1 MKFNPSDLRR
11 FEEFLDTD
19 YLGLDKEEENEE
31 ENEEEIELVVSLSK
45 KKKGK

>member
-11 FEEFLDTD
+11 FEEFLDED
-19 YLGLDKEEENEE
+19 YLGLDNEDKEENEE
-31 ENEEEIELVVSLSK
+31 EELKVSLSK

>member
-19 YLGLDKEEENEE
+19 YLGFNEDEKEEENEE
-31 ENEEEIELVVSLSK
+31 IESGVSLIE